1 MKNRTILSFMK
12 QKSASKMGRLMAL
25 TGARQTGKTTL
36 VQTGFPDYCYIS
48 LEDPITRPDF
58 AALSAAQWYQQ
69 YPVVVLDEVQKA
81 PALIESVKAVYDQ
94 YPDARCLLLGSSQ
107 ILLMEQIRESL
118 AGRISLVELYPLT
131 LPEMLTESWDD
142 PVLESRLI
150 QFLKT
155 SDRDVLHA
163 GMPLQNERYAQTAHH
178 IAHYLNFGAMPV
190 VVDPM
195 LTARDKYDWLRDYIQ
210 TYLQRDLRDL
220 ANLRDLNPF
229 ARMQRALA
237 GLTGALLNMNELAQL
252 AGVTAKT
259 VKRFLSYL
267 EISYQVILLQPWFRN
282 LNKRLSKAPKV
293 HFLDPGI
300 QRALLNRRGQPTGHE
315 FESAVVSEIYKQ
327 IHNSRLPI
335 DCHHLRT
342 ADGREV
348 DLLLETETGFVP
360 IKIKMAERIVATDA
374 RHLRNL
380 DAILDKPISQAVV
393 LSNDPRIHDLGDG
406 VMALPVGWALGA

>member
-1 MKNRTILSFMK
+1 
-12 QKSASKMGRLMAL
+12 
-25 TGARQTGKTTL
+25 
-36 VQTGFPDYCYIS
+36 
-48 LEDPITRPDF
+48 
-58 AALSAAQWYQQ
+58 
-69 YPVVVLDEVQKA
+69 
-81 PALIESVKAVYDQ
+81 
-94 YPDARCLLLGSSQ
+94 
-107 ILLMEQIRESL
+107 
-118 AGRISLVELYPLT
+118 
-131 LPEMLTESWDD
+131 
-142 PVLESRLI
+142 
-150 QFLKT
+150 
-155 SDRDVLHA
+155 
-163 GMPLQNERYAQTAHH
+163 
-178 IAHYLNFGAMPV
+178 
-190 VVDPM
+190 
-195 LTARDKYDWLRDYIQ
+195 
-210 TYLQRDLRDL
+210 
-220 ANLRDLNPF
+220 
-229 ARMQRALA
+229 
-237 GLTGALLNMNELAQL
+237 MNELAQL

-315 FESAVVSEIYKQ
+315 FESAVISEIYKQ

-360 IKIKMAERIVATDA
+360 IEIKMAERIAATDA

-380 DAILDKPISQAVV
+380 DAILDKPILQAVV